1 MHPLKALRTSL
12 RVCLRVLRRG
22 MNKGVFAGIILIV
35 GVGILVASFAAYS
48 EISVVRVEAKSII
61 SAPTSVLWQIMME
74 VDKYPQWYSVMLE
87 AGGTPRLGAKLRFR
101 VKAMDGSTR
110 ELSFTRTVVEFVPE
124 RRLVWT
130 GGMFPILMGR
140 HFFEFVP
147 MEDGNTEVI
156 QGEEFRGLYPLFA
169 GRRKMLALRPAYE
182 RFNQELAARAAARID
197 GTALFY

>member
-1 MHPLKALRTSL
+1 LWA
-12 RVCLRVLRRG
+12 
-22 MNKGVFAGIILIV
+22 I
-35 GVGILVASFAAYS
+35 GILVASFAAYL

-74 VDKYPQWYSVMLE
+74 VDKYSQWYSVMLE

-110 ELSFTRTVVEFVPE
+110 QLSFTGTVV
-124 RRLVWT
+124 
-130 GGMFPILMGR
+130 
-140 HFFEFVP
+140 EFVP

-169 GRRKMLALRPAYE
+169 GRRKTLALSPAYE
-182 RFNQELAARAAARID
+182 RFNQELAARAASRHE
-197 GTALFY
+197 

>member
-1 MHPLKALRTSL
+1 
-12 RVCLRVLRRG
+12 
-22 MNKGVFAGIILIV
+22 MNTGIFAGIILIV

-48 EISVVRVEAKSII
+48 EISVVRVEAKSIV

-74 VDKYPQWYSVMLE
+74 VDKYPHWYSVMLE

-110 ELSFTRTVVEFVPE
+110 QLSFTGTVVEFVPE
-124 RRLVWT
+124 RRLVWS
-130 GGMFPILMGR
+130 R

-147 MEDGNTEVI
+147 MEDRNTEVI

-169 GRRKMLALRPAYE
+169 GRKKMLALRPAYE
-182 RFNQELAARAAARID
+182 RFNQELAARAASRHE
-197 GTALFY
+197 

>member
-1 MHPLKALRTSL
+1 LW
-12 RVCLRVLRRG
+12 
-22 MNKGVFAGIILIV
+22 

-48 EISVVRVEAKSII
+48 EISVVRVEAKSIV

-74 VDKYPQWYSVMLE
+74 VDKYPHWYSVMLE

-110 ELSFTRTVVEFVPE
+110 QLSFTGTVVEFVPE
-124 RRLVWT
+124 RRLVWS
-130 GGMFPILMGR
+130 R

-147 MEDGNTEVI
+147 MEDRNTEVI

-169 GRRKMLALRPAYE
+169 GRKKMLALRPAYE
-182 RFNQELAARAAARID
+182 RFNQELAARAASRHE
-197 GTALFY
+197 

>member
-1 MHPLKALRTSL
+1 
-12 RVCLRVLRRG
+12 
-22 MNKGVFAGIILIV
+22 
-35 GVGILVASFAAYS
+35 
-48 EISVVRVEAKSII
+48 VRVEAKSIV
-61 SAPTSVLWQIMME
+61 SAPTSVLWKIMME
-74 VDKYPQWYSVMLE
+74 VDKYPHWYSVMLE

-110 ELSFTRTVVEFVPE
+110 QLSFTGTVVEFVPE

-147 MEDGNTEVI
+147 MEAGNTEVI

-169 GRRKMLALRPAYE
+169 GRKKMLAL
-182 RFNQELAARAAARID
+182 
-197 GTALFY
+197 

>member
-1 MHPLKALRTSL
+1 M
-12 RVCLRVLRRG
+12 
-22 MNKGVFAGIILIV
+22 
-35 GVGILVASFAAYS
+35 
-48 EISVVRVEAKSII
+48 EAKSII

-110 ELSFTRTVVEFVPE
+110 QLSFTGTVVEFVPE

-182 RFNQELAARAAARID
+182 RFNQELAARAASRHE
-197 GTALFY
+197 

>member
-1 MHPLKALRTSL
+1 
-12 RVCLRVLRRG
+12 
-22 MNKGVFAGIILIV
+22 MNKGIFAGIILIV
-35 GVGILVASFAAYS
+35 GVGILVATFAAYS

-110 ELSFTRTVVEFVPE
+110 ELSFTGTVVEFVPE

-182 RFNQELAARAAARID
+182 RFNQELAARAASRHE
-197 GTALFY
+197 

>member
-1 MHPLKALRTSL
+1 MGRETIPPRNLIPSRSHWWNLIPRINRLAPIERVAHQLVGL

-22 MNKGVFAGIILIV
+22 MNKGIFAGIILIV
-35 GVGILVASFAAYS
+35 CVGILVASFAAYS

-74 VDKYPQWYSVMLE
+74 VDKYPRWYSVMLE

-110 ELSFTRTVVEFVPE
+110 QLSFTGTVVEFVPE

-140 HFFEFVP
+140 HFFEFV
-147 MEDGNTEVI
+147 
-156 QGEEFRGLYPLFA
+156 L
-169 GRRKMLALRPAYE
+169 LALRPAYD
-182 RFNQELAARAAARID
+182 RFNQELAARAASRHE
-197 GTALFY
+197 

>member
-1 MHPLKALRTSL
+1 
-12 RVCLRVLRRG
+12 
-22 MNKGVFAGIILIV
+22 MNTGIFAGIILIV

-48 EISVVRVEAKSII
+48 EISVVRVEAKSIV

-74 VDKYPQWYSVMLE
+74 VDKYPHWYSVMLE

-110 ELSFTRTVVEFVPE
+110 QLSFTGTVVEFVPE

-130 GGMFPILMGR
+130 GAMFPILMGR

-147 MEDGNTEVI
+147 MEAGNTEVI

-169 GRRKMLALRPAYE
+169 GRKKMLAL
-182 RFNQELAARAAARID
+182 
-197 GTALFY
+197 